1 VALRCGLHRFS
12 NSGAYRLP
20 PARDRGMVDVQTP
33 LPHHLFQVAGAE
45 RIPKGLAQAQYNDL
59 GLKMTPFEGVL
70 VVHGCRS
77 PCS

>member
-1 VALRCGLHRFS
+1 
-12 NSGAYRLP
+12 
-20 PARDRGMVDVQTP
+20 MVDVQTP